1 MNTAE
6 NILEYILTQT
16 LVYFYDG
23 HILYKIR
30 FHAIPDFWSSLNPN
44 LLCRP
49 KHCLKDEIPGK
60 ILVHFKDT
68 SQNIEYDK
76 LQKLKSHFIDD
87 QIVSGSEIY
96 LENFTHQNFLDKDF
110 EFLLFINS
118 LFYVTKKY

>member
-23 HILYKIR
+23 HILYKVR
-30 FHAIPDFWSSLNPN
+30 FHTIPDFWSSLNPN
-44 LLCRP
+44 LSCRP
-49 KHCLKDEIPGK
+49 KHYLKDI
-60 ILVHFKDT
+60 